1 MTMPGSSDRRRRV
14 GYTAVWV
21 VVAVL
26 AIAVGVLAVEVAGA
40 GLRDRGRVGSSDLVG
55 RADPSN
61 LTPDPADPTYADT
74 IVGEYGEFDVECQG
88 VVISGSQPRPAP
100 GWRTVTF
107 ERGPDDD
114 VDATFESAE
123 SIIEIEIYCNNGRPA
138 VAEEELGT
146 RPEVDD

>member
-1 MTMPGSSDRRRRV
+1 MTTPSDTKGRRV
-14 GYTAVWV
+14 RYAVLWV
-21 VVAVL
+21 AAAVLSVAVG
-26 AIAVGVLAVEVAGA
+26 ILAVEVAGA
-40 GLRDRGRVGSSDLVG
+40 GLRDRGPVGSSELVG

-61 LTPDPADPTYADT
+61 LTPDPEDHTFADT
-74 IVGEYGEFDVECQG
+74 IVGTYGEFDVECQG
-88 VVISGSQPRPAP
+88 VVIRGFEPRPAA

-107 ERGPDDD
+107 ETGPDDD

-123 SIIEIEIYCNNGRPA
+123 SIIEVEIYCNGGRPT